1 MEQKK
6 QIFTVGHSNHEAEYF
21 LELLQSQ
28 QIDCVVDVRSMP
40 ASKYNPQFNQISLK
54 NFLDKQGIT
63 YMHFKDEFGARH
75 EAAELLD
82 AEGQLDFELF
92 RKTFAFQQGVER
104 VDIGVSKGF
113 RIALMCSEGNPLE
126 CHRFSMIANYLDET
140 GFKVQHILKDKTL
153 KTHSELEA
161 DLLKKYAKK
170 LPEPSL
176 FEPNVDEA
184 AKLKAA
190 YKLHNKEIGWKVE
203 MSKGNEER
211 W

>member
-1 MEQKK
+1 MEQK

-28 QIDCVVDVRSMP
+28 NIDCLVDVRSMP
-40 ASKYNPQFNQISLK
+40 ASKYNPQYNQIPLK
-54 NFLDKQGIT
+54 NYLQIHGIT
-63 YMHFKDEFGARH
+63 YMHFKAEFGARQE
-75 EAAELLD
+75 EADLLD
-82 AEGQLDFELF
+82 ENGQLDFELF

-113 RIALMCSEGNPLE
+113 KIALMCSEGNPLE
-126 CHRFSMIANYLDET
+126 CHRFSMIAGYLDEI
-140 GFKVQHILKDKTL
+140 GFDVQHILKDKTL
-153 KTHSELEA
+153 KTHKELEN

-176 FEPNVDEA
+176 FEPNIDEA

-203 MSKGNEER
+203 MRENSEEN

>member
-40 ASKYNPQFNQISLK
+40 ASKYNPQFNQIPLK

-75 EAAELLD
+75 EAVELLD

-92 RKTFAFQQGVER
+92 RKTLAFQQGVER
-104 VDIGVSKGF
+104 VYIGASKGF

-153 KTHSELEA
+153 KTHSELEV

-184 AKLKAA
+184 AKLKTA

-203 MSKGNEER
+203 ISKGNEER